1 MVGFWVQLVTFKIM
15 MGVLA
20 EVAGLVAWDAWMTV
34 VETVEYVG
42 SWLGGWRGS
51 ERDEIDEMA

>member
-1 MVGFWVQLVTFKIM
+1 MVGFWVQLVTFRIM

-34 VETVEYVG
+34 VGLAEYVG

-51 ERDEIDEMA
+51 GRDEIAEMA